1 MTVDSVVQLRV
12 HGVSGTP
19 PEAMLHYPPELI
31 DQVSGDSAAGNYR
44 RRDGSEKDAPTDPLR
59 NEEAYSWGGL
69 TSGKASRGLWLLF
82 LPFILINTAHWMVP
96 PAKAGS
102 WTTTTATRAS
112 VRLLRLIGLSL
123 TLTLMLATALLTV
136 DLVGWQCAAMPHCGA
151 GLGPLRFLVDR
162 SVGMRLF
169 WTSLPVAGLVVLL
182 LLFGRGNPPAGGVSP
197 PAAEVPSD
205 VVPLEKS
212 SFWKPDASVTRLRR
226 CHVTV
231 WLSGLACVV
240 LFGARQQIDGG
251 GRPLTWLLWFNAA
264 IFAVAVLAVFS
275 SYLTGRGGD
284 GASDMA
290 GMVLKG
296 VQWLSV
302 AALIAALVAV
312 GRTDVRYDVAQPMSF
327 PHLYSAIYL
336 LLLVQAGLIVLLFVS
351 TAVSLWWP
359 APPPAV
365 PADVSDATLKGFRPS
380 LRGFTAAFI
389 AAIAWLAGGGFSAG
403 VGLFVAQ
410 FLGTP
415 VSSSGWAQCETNIT
429 NAIVAGQQTIPAIC
443 NGFPHSKWP
452 STVGFEEQVH
462 AISADAPLIIPPA
475 YFWAAVVF
483 AGLLVVLVVIVLPV
497 VWVTIV
503 RPRTADALK
512 AVPPDYPD
520 LPPVDAASDA
530 AHYRQGRERAIAEAR
545 SMASMTDLVPAIL
558 AVMTGLALL
567 AIAAVLVVDG
577 VDGDAALERRVPGTS
592 VAVLLISAAAAAL
605 VAAAVMAYRNR
616 QARRTVGIIWDVV
629 TFWPRANHPLTPPC
643 YAERAVPELSC
654 QIENHM
660 AATDKQ
666 RVIAA
671 THSQGTIIGAATML
685 QLSDAVRERTA
696 LLTFGSP
703 LRRLYGRNF
712 PAYFGLTAMTQL
724 HVVQPRWINM
734 WVFSDPIGGWILND
748 TNGNLADAL
757 GLVDSTGL
765 VDYRIP
771 DAETLDPGPRDQTL
785 PICAHSGYT
794 ERPEYR
800 KVIETLDEHLG
811 APPPPPDDED

>member
-1 MTVDSVVQLRV
+1 MAVDSVIQLRV

-31 DQVSGDSAAGNYR
+31 DQVSGDSAAGTYR
-44 RRDGSEKDAPTDPLR
+44 RRDNSATEAPTDPLR

-82 LPFILINTAHWMVP
+82 LPFILINTAHWMVS
-96 PAKAGS
+96 PAKVGS
-102 WTTTTATRAS
+102 WTAATATRAS

-123 TLTLMLATALLTV
+123 TLTLMLAAVLLTV

-169 WTSLPVAGLVVLL
+169 WTSLPVAALVVLL

-240 LFGARQQIDGG
+240 LLGARQQIDGG
-251 GRPLTWLLWFNAA
+251 DRPVTWLLWLNTG
-264 IFAVAVLAVFS
+264 IFTMAVLPVFS
-275 SYLTGRGGD
+275 SYFTGRGGD
-284 GASDMA
+284 GPSDTA
-290 GMVLKG
+290 GKVLRG
-296 VQWLSV
+296 LQWLSV
-302 AALIAALVAV
+302 ATLIAALIAV
-312 GRTDVRYDVAQPMSF
+312 GRADVKYDAAQPISF
-327 PHLYSAIYL
+327 PYLYSVIYL
-336 LLLVQAGLIVLLFVS
+336 LLVVQAGLLVLLFIS
-351 TAVSLWWP
+351 TAVSKWWP
-359 APPPAV
+359 APHPAA
-365 PADVSDATLKGFRPS
+365 PADVSDATLKGFRPT
-380 LRGFTAAFI
+380 LGGFTAVFI
-389 AAIAWLAGGGFSAG
+389 AAIAWLTGGGFSAG

-410 FLGTP
+410 FLGNP
-415 VSSSGWAQCETNIT
+415 VSSSGWAQCETAIT

-483 AGLLVVLVVIVLPV
+483 AGLLVVLAVIVIPV

-503 RPRTADALK
+503 RPRTSDALK
-512 AVPPDYPD
+512 AVPPDYRD

-530 AHYRQGRERAIAEAR
+530 AHYRQGRERDIANAR
-545 SMASMTDLVPAIL
+545 SLASMTDLVPAIL

-567 AIAAVLVVDG
+567 AIAAVLVMYG
-577 VDGDAALERRVPGTS
+577 ADGDAALQRRVPGTS
-592 VAVLLISAAAAAL
+592 VAVLLISSAAAAL

-616 QARRTVGIIWDVV
+616 QTRRTVGIIWDVV

-643 YAERAVPELSC
+643 YAERAVPELRL
-654 QIENHM
+654 QLQQHM
-660 AATDKQ
+660 AATDEQ

-685 QLSDAVRERTA
+685 QLRDEVRARTA

-712 PAYFGLTAMTQL
+712 PAYFGLTAITRL
-724 HVVQPRWINM
+724 HTVQPRWINM
-734 WVFSDPIGGWILND
+734 WVYSDPIGGWIFNNI
-748 TNGNLADAL
+748 NGNLADAIR
-757 GLVDSTGL
+757 L

-771 DAETLDPGPRDQTL
+771 DAETLDPGPRDETL
-785 PICAHSGYT
+785 PICAHSGYAD
-794 ERPEYR
+794 RPEYR
-800 KVIETLDEHLG
+800 AVIAALDNELVAERP
-811 APPPPPDDED
+811 APDPDD